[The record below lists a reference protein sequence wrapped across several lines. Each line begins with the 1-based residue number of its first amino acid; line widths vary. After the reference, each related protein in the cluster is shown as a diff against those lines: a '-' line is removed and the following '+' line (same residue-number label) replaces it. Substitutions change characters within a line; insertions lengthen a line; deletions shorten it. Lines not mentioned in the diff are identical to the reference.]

1 MVASGTLSLQDD
13 EAERSIQIS
22 HTIFSEFIHSTLE
35 NRIFHLCLQ
44 SLAFGQIAQHRDFLR
59 VSIDFISSID
69 SSVITESTPFHS
81 LFRNGTL
88 GDGFR
93 LFARIPVRISI

>member
-35 NRIFHLCLQ
+35 KSYFS
-44 SLAFGQIAQHRDFLR
+44 SLFA
-59 VSIDFISSID
+59 ISCIWAD
-69 SSVITESTPFHS
+69 CSTPRFSSSFH
-81 LFRNGTL
+81 
-88 GDGFR
+88 
-93 LFARIPVRISI
+93 